1 MVYLVLSTVVL
12 LVSNAFFTFD
22 EETLIILAS
31 FVWFDAAGGLFKT
44 MLDAE
49 LVHKVDAVRSKF
61 VWFLSLKRQLLVD
74 LIKFHRVRSSVK
86 TSIKNLND
94 VFLSSLVYESLS
106 SYIVGLT
113 SRRKFDSHTRVVNFG
128 VAVYYDRLVRNLE
141 KTFVLTNFSGVL
153 VKLDSAARPQ
163 FNFARYTTA
172 AHCSV

>member
-61 VWFLSLKRQLLVD
+61 VWVFV
-74 LIKFHRVRSSVK
+74 FK
-86 TSIKNLND
+86 TSI
-94 VFLSSLVYESLS
+94 
-106 SYIVGLT
+106 IG
-113 SRRKFDSHTRVVNFG
+113 
-128 VAVYYDRLVRNLE
+128 
-141 KTFVLTNFSGVL
+141 
-153 VKLDSAARPQ
+153 
-163 FNFARYTTA
+163 
-172 AHCSV
+172 